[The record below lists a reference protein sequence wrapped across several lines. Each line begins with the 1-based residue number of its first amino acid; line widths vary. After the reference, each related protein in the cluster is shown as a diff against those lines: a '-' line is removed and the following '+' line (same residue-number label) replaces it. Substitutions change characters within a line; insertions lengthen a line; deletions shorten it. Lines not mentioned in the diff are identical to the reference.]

1 MDLERDLN
9 KTIEMINSDSTY
21 RFDRVYPFATENV
34 GACLSSYDFNNKDYL
49 TGRYGA
55 IPVIEEFIR

>member
-21 RFDRVYPFATENV
+21 RFDRVYPLLDEA
-34 GACLSSYDFNNKDYL
+34 LDLKLD
-49 TGRYGA
+49 
-55 IPVIEEFIR
+55 

>member
-34 GACLSSYDFNNKDYL
+34 GACLSSYDFNNKDCL
-49 TGRYGA
+49 TVLGSGVQA
-55 IPVIEEFIR
+55 LLLKS

>member
-21 RFDRVYPFATENV
+21 RFDRVYPFQLKMWV
-34 GACLSSYDFNNKDYL
+34 LVYL
-49 TGRYGA
+49 IMILMIKIA
-55 IPVIEEFIR
+55 

>member
-34 GACLSSYDFNNKDYL
+34 GACLSSYDFNNKDFFSMCQL
-49 TGRYGA
+49 
-55 IPVIEEFIR
+55 